1 MHVAL
6 RVLPGKGKDLL
17 YEQAGLWAVDAPSPC
32 LAPPSA
38 LPSLKGPE
46 SGRSWRWAQWSG
58 LPSTVR
64 SQFSALGD
72 WANVASSLHWQS
84 LLGFSQVPEALA
96 LWKPTERWS
105 LAQGNELLS
114 ASMKYT
120 GCSTWTRGGS
130 QGVMS
135 SSHGPSSLPDI
146 LYLLPRL
153 KIIIG
158 NIYWGLSPQRH
169 HL

>member
-32 LAPPSA
+32 LALPSA

-72 WANVASSLHWQS
+72 WANVASSLHCQS

-105 LAQGNELLS
+105 LAQGNKLLS

-120 GCSTWTRGGS
+120 WRDTW
-130 QGVMS
+130 GVPPEQEEGVRVSWAPPM
-135 SSHGPSSLPDI
+135 GPALFQVFYI
-146 LYLLPRL
+146 YYL
-153 KIIIG
+153 I
-158 NIYWGLSPQRH
+158 
-169 HL
+169 